1 MVRSRKKSNTGNN
14 VSISQV
20 QGITVEFA
28 KSIDEFHDLWVRIM
42 PQSNLFFHP
51 DYLSALEKSPPIGVK
66 FGYLL
71 FKKDDVLVGG
81 AILQVQYFR
90 ANQNIRYD
98 DSEKVGFFGT
108 MSKFFRNLVASRVEF
123 HTLVCGSML
132 LTGEHGFYFKEG
144 VFEENEQLEILD
156 NGLSYAYQEFEKQG
170 IQIAGNLLKDFF
182 NSNHQYSNKLT
193 NFGYHEFQVQPN
205 MILHNVASRWENFDD
220 YLQSVTSKYRV
231 RYKRAR
237 KKSNSISRRA
247 LTLEEMMEYRDR
259 MYELYNEVAD
269 NSGFNL
275 VNLNKEYLIALKR
288 SMPNRFKVTGYFE
301 EENLV
306 GYITTLNNG
315 DELEAH
321 FLGFEKRLIRSA
333 QLYLNML
340 YDILA
345 EGIEGRYES
354 IVYARTA
361 MEIKSS
367 LGAEGHDMHC
377 YLKHQN
383 TFTNRLLPSILNVL
397 KPEKE
402 WEPRNP
408 FKKQIDS

>member
-1 MVRSRKKSNTGNN
+1 MVHCKNKSRNGNII
-14 VSISQV
+14 SINQIPDV
-20 QGITVEFA
+20 TVEFA
-28 KSIDEFHDLWVRIM
+28 KTISEISDLWIDIM
-42 PQSNLFFHP
+42 PQSNLFFQP
-51 DYLSALEKSPPIGVK
+51 DYLNALEKSPPIGVK
-66 FGYLL
+66 LGYLL
-71 FKKDDVLVGG
+71 FKQGEDLVGG

-144 VFEENEQLEILD
+144 LFSDKDQLEILD
-156 NGLSYAYQEFEKQG
+156 NGLTFAQSEYEKQG

-182 NSNHQYSNKLT
+182 QTNHSFSSKLT

-205 MILHNVASRWENFDD
+205 MILHQVASRWDNFDA
-220 YLQSVTSKYRV
+220 YLTGLTSKYRV

-237 KKSNSISRRA
+237 KKSKELSKRELS
-247 LTLEEMMEYRDR
+247 LEEMMSYRDR

-275 VNLNKEYLIALKR
+275 VNLNREYLISLKR
-288 SMPNRFKVTGYFE
+288 SMPNKFKVVGYFE
-301 EENLV
+301 AEKLV
-306 GYITTLNNG
+306 GFITTLNNG
-315 DELEAH
+315 EELEAH
-321 FLGFEKRLIRSA
+321 FLGFEKRLNRTA

-345 EGIEGRYES
+345 EGIAGRYES

-367 LGAEGHDMHC
+367 LGAEGFDMHC

-397 KPEKE
+397 KPEKA

-408 FKKQIDS
+408 FKNPLDS